1 MLQQVTPI
9 QTPLLSGFDAAT
21 TAAEVM
27 AGIDLTGRTAIVTG
41 GYSGLGQE
49 AVRVMAQAG
58 ARVIVPARDEAR
70 ARERLAAIPNVE
82 VWAMDLGDKRTID
95 RFAERFLAERR
106 ALDILM
112 LSAGIMALP
121 ELQRD
126 ERGLELQFA
135 VNHIGHFALT
145 GRLWPALSAAGN
157 ARVVALS
164 SRGHRFSPV
173 RFDDL
178 AFARC
183 AYDRWAAYGQSK
195 TANALFALELDRRG
209 REAGVRA
216 FSVHPGGIVTNLAQ
230 HLSAEEL
237 QTFGALD
244 AAGQPVIDPYRG
256 KKSVAQ
262 GAATQVWCAV
272 HPRLDG
278 LGGLYCEDVDVA
290 GLADA
295 ELSATDVGGGG
306 RGVAEHAVDPVAATR
321 LWIVSEAL
329 IGVKFPV
336 VAAR

>member
-1 MLQQVTPI
+1 MLQQATPI
-9 QTPLLSGFDAAT
+9 QTPLPSGFNAAT
-21 TAAEVM
+21 TAEEVM
-27 AGIDLTGRTAIVTG
+27 AGIDLTGRSAIVTG

-58 ARVIVPARDEAR
+58 ARVIVPARDEAK
-70 ARERLAAIPNVE
+70 ARERLSAIPNVE
-82 VWAMDLGDKRTID
+82 VWAMDLADARTID

-126 ERGLELQFA
+126 ARGLEMQFA

-145 GRLWPALSAAGN
+145 GKLWPALSAAGN

-216 FSVHPGGIVTNLAQ
+216 FSVHPGGIVTDLAK
-230 HLSAEEL
+230 HLSAAEL
-237 QTFGALD
+237 QAAGALN
-244 AAGQPVIDPYRG
+244 AEGRPVIDPHKG
-256 KKSVAQ
+256 KKSVEQ

-272 HPRLDG
+272 HPRLAG
-278 LGGLYCEDVDVA
+278 LGGVYCEDVDIA
-290 GLADA
+290 GPADP
-295 ELSATDVGGGG
+295 ELSSSDLGATG
-306 RGVAEHAVDPVAATR
+306 RGVAEHAADPVAAAR

-329 IGVKFPV
+329 TGVRFPI
-336 VAAR
+336 AAR

>member
-1 MLQQVTPI
+1 MTPI
-9 QTPLLSGFDAAT
+9 QKPLPSGFTAAAT
-21 TAAEVM
+21 AEDVI
-27 AGIDLTGRTAIVTG
+27 AGIDLAGRIAIVTG

-49 AVRVMAQAG
+49 AARVLAQAG
-58 ARVIVPARDEAR
+58 ARVIVPARDQAKAR
-70 ARERLAAIPNVE
+70 QRLSSIAGIE
-82 VWAMDLGDKRTID
+82 VWPMDLADARTID

-106 ALDILM
+106 PLDILM

-126 ERGLELQFA
+126 ARGLEMQFA
-135 VNHIGHFALT
+135 INHIGHFALT
-145 GRLWPALSAAGN
+145 GRLWQALSAADN

-164 SRGHRFSPV
+164 SRGHRYSPI

-209 REAGVRA
+209 RDAGVRA

-230 HLSAEEL
+230 HLTQEEL
-237 QTFGALD
+237 RDFGALD
-244 AAGQPVIDPYRG
+244 AEGRPVIDPG
-256 KKSVAQ
+256 KGWKSVAQ

-272 HPRLDG
+272 HPQLDG

-290 GLADA
+290 GPADGDLANLDPGA
-295 ELSATDVGGGG
+295 PG
-306 RGVAEHAVDPVAATR
+306 RGVAEHATDPVAATR
-321 LWIVSEAL
+321 LWVVSEAL
-329 IGVKFPV
+329 TGLRFPV
-336 VAAR
+336 SR

>member
-1 MLQQVTPI
+1 MTPI
-9 QTPLLSGFDAAT
+9 QKPLPSGFTAAT
-21 TAAEVM
+21 TATDVM

-41 GYSGLGQE
+41 GYSGLGLE

-58 ARVIVPARDEAR
+58 ARVIVPARDEAK
-70 ARERLAAIPNVE
+70 ARERLSAIPNAE
-82 VWAMDLGDKRTID
+82 VWSMDLADTRTVD
-95 RFAERFLAERR
+95 RFTERFLAERR

-126 ERGLELQFA
+126 ARGLEMQFA

-145 GRLWPALSAAGN
+145 GKLWPALSAAGD

-195 TANALFALELDRRG
+195 TANALFAMELDRRG

-216 FSVHPGGIVTNLAQ
+216 FSVHPGGIVTDLVK
-230 HLSAEEL
+230 HLSKEDL
-237 QTFGALD
+237 KTFGALD
-244 AAGQPVIDPYRG
+244 AKGRPVIDPANG
-256 KKSVAQ
+256 KKTVAQ

-272 HPRLDG
+272 HPQLDG

-290 GLADA
+290 ELAPA
-295 ELSATDVGGGG
+295 DVDTTNVGVRT
-306 RGVAEHAVDPVAATR
+306 RGVAEHAVDPVAAAR
-321 LWIVSEAL
+321 LWVVSEAL
-329 IGVKFPV
+329 TGLRFPT
-336 VAAR
+336 ATR

>member
-9 QTPLLSGFDAAT
+9 QTPLPSGFNAAT
-21 TAAEVM
+21 TAEEVM
-27 AGIDLTGRTAIVTG
+27 AGIDLSGRTAIVTG

-58 ARVIVPARDEAR
+58 ARVIVPARDEAK
-70 ARERLAAIPNVE
+70 ARERLSAIPNVE
-82 VWAMDLGDKRTID
+82 VWAMDLADTRAVD

-126 ERGLELQFA
+126 ARGLEMQFA

-145 GRLWPALSAAGN
+145 GKLWPALSAAGN

-209 REAGVRA
+209 RESGVRA
-216 FSVHPGGIVTNLAQ
+216 FSVHPGGIVSDLAK

-237 QTFGALD
+237 QAFGALD
-244 AAGQPVIDPYRG
+244 AEGRPVIDPHKG

-272 HPRLDG
+272 HPQLEG
-278 LGGLYCEDVDVA
+278 MGGLYCEDVDIA
-290 GLADA
+290 GPADA

-306 RGVAEHAVDPVAATR
+306 RGVAEHAADPVAAAR

-329 IGVKFPV
+329 TGVRFPL
-336 VAAR
+336 AAR